1 MTPYSKN
8 ILSSFM
14 LGILFLILFSFTSCL
29 EDDNSV
35 NNNIVE
41 TKVVKEILIR
51 GLQLLDYGKIA
62 TIQSQEE
69 LNQLFDNKNF
79 KIPVELENI
88 DFEKHTVILV
98 TKTIGRGLD
107 TLLHT
112 SFKHKEN
119 KTYEYTIKI
128 IYNELHEAP
137 TFTFGVIVEK
147 IPIGSN
153 ILLTVTDNSE
163 L

>member
-1 MTPYSKN
+1 MKPYSKN

-14 LGILFLILFSFTSCL
+14 LLLLLFSFTSCK
-29 EDDNSV
+29 DDNNV
-35 NNNIVE
+35 NNNTVE

>member
-1 MTPYSKN
+1 MKKYQKS

-14 LGILFLILFSFTSCL
+14 LLMLLFSFTSCK
-29 EDDNSV
+29 DDNNV
-35 NNNIVE
+35 NNNTVE

-69 LNQLFDNKNF
+69 LNKLFDNKNF

-98 TKTIGRGLD
+98 TKTISRGLD

-128 IYNELHEAP
+128 IYNDFCEAP